1 MGGTTLKGLTRK
13 TKLIALAATCATAML
28 FVAAPS
34 ANAGVLVQSAHNCTS
49 PQAQQPF
56 SRWGD
61 HSSYVLAP
69 KGSFES
75 GTSGWSL
82 KGASVVSGNDSYNI
96 AGDGGSHALQI
107 KSGGYAL
114 SDTIC
119 VGLDRPTLRFMSHS
133 SGGLLGLS
141 TMAVSVRVETSLG
154 LVVELPIGVVTPS
167 SKWQPSLP
175 MPILANLLPLL
186 PGQMTPVQFRFTPL
200 LGGTYTI
207 DNIYVD
213 PRQRG

>member
-1 MGGTTLKGLTRK
+1 LKGLTRK
-13 TKLIALAATCATAML
+13 TKLIALAATCAMAL
-28 FVAAPS
+28 FAVAAPS
-34 ANAGVLVQSAHNCTS
+34 ANAGILVQSATNCTT

-56 SRWGD
+56 THWGD
-61 HSSYVLAP
+61 SSSYVLAP
-69 KGSFES
+69 QGTFEHGAS
-75 GTSGWSL
+75 DWSL
-82 KGASVVSGNDSYNI
+82 SNASVVSGNDSYNI
-96 AGDGGSHALQI
+96 ARDGGSHSLQI

-114 SDTIC
+114 TDTIC
-119 VGLDRPTLRFMSHS
+119 VGLDRPTLRFMAHS

-207 DNIYVD
+207 DNVYVD